1 MNNFSNAQHP
11 TISALTI
18 NAVWGNDYAVMLH
31 CHIYLSDG
39 TAYSHVDGTAF
50 THLDSLSDIGGTSDV
65 SAALEANLGD
75 DSQDAV
81 AAALKVAVAKKYN
94 TLADLLAAAAEGVAP
109 NPDEE
114 LPFERDCPA
123 A

>member
-1 MNNFSNAQHP
+1 MNDFSNTQRP

-18 NAVWGNDYAVMLH
+18 NAVWGNDYALMLH

-39 TAYSHVDGTAF
+39 TAYRHVDGTAF

-65 SAALEANLGD
+65 SADLEANLGD
-75 DSQDAV
+75 DAQDDV

-94 TLADLLAAAAEGVAP
+94 TLADLLAAADDGVAP

-114 LPFERDCPA
+114 LPFLTDCLTA
-123 A
+123 